1 MDWLRRFLGTR
12 RGPSERHPLIN
23 DDYRRRQD
31 EKAKFERSPEAVG
44 VGVSGEETSGRPPKD
59 YQHPDLFRSREA
71 TLDPDSV
78 VNVSQAGSDEA
89 DQEEAFLGRFVQR
102 LKRRGTRATPELCA
116 CSPLRKPGW
125 CGSID

>member
-31 EKAKFERSPEAVG
+31 EKAKFERSREA

-71 TLDPDSV
+71 TLDPDFV
-78 VNVSQAGSDEA
+78 VNAQSQAGSDEA

-102 LKRRGTRATPELCA
+102 LKRRGTRHPRAVCLFSTTSLA
-116 CSPLRKPGW
+116 G
-125 CGSID
+125 GSID

>member
-31 EKAKFERSPEAVG
+31 EKAKFERSREAVG

-102 LKRRGTRATPELCA
+102 LKRRGTRYPRAVCLFSTTQAVGAL
-116 CSPLRKPGW
+116 
-125 CGSID
+125 IDF